1 MTRSGRSRGLM
12 ETPSSKIMTVDVR
25 EDIRQG
31 REPFEKIMAAV
42 DRLEPDETLLLINSF
57 EPRPLYRVMV
67 RNGFTHWAEQ
77 TADGDW
83 KIYFRRD
90 TDRLP

>member
-1 MTRSGRSRGLM
+1 MG
-12 ETPSSKIMTVDVR
+12 TPDHKTVTLDVR

-42 DRLEPDETLLLINSF
+42 DQLQPDETLLLINSF

-90 TDRLP
+90 ADRLP

>member
-1 MTRSGRSRGLM
+1 M
-12 ETPSSKIMTVDVR
+12 ETPSSRIVTVDVR

-57 EPRPLYRVMV
+57 EPRPLSRVMV

-90 TDRLP
+90 ADRLP

>member
-1 MTRSGRSRGLM
+1 MIRSGRSRELM
-12 ETPSSKIMTVDVR
+12 ETPSGKIVTVDVR

-42 DRLEPDETLLLINSF
+42 DRLEPDDTLLLINSF

-90 TDRLP
+90 ADRLP

>member
-1 MTRSGRSRGLM
+1 MTRSGRSRELM
-12 ETPSSKIMTVDVR
+12 ETPSSKIVTLDVR

-31 REPFEKIMAAV
+31 REPFEKIMAAI
-42 DRLEPDETLLLINSF
+42 DQLQPDETLLLINSF

-83 KIYFRRD
+83 KIYFRRE
-90 TDRLP
+90 TGRIP

>member
-1 MTRSGRSRGLM
+1 MG
-12 ETPSSKIMTVDVR
+12 TPDHKTVTLDVR

-42 DRLEPDETLLLINSF
+42 AQLGPGDTLLLINSF
-57 EPRPLYRVMV
+57 EPLPLYRVMAQ
-67 RNGFTHWAEQ
+67 NGFAHWTER

-83 KIYFRRD
+83 KVYFRREAG
-90 TDRLP
+90 RLP

>member
-1 MTRSGRSRGLM
+1 M
-12 ETPSSKIMTVDVR
+12 ETPSSKTVTVDVR
-25 EDIRQG
+25 EDIQQG

-57 EPRPLYRVMV
+57 EPRPLYRVMAQ
-67 RNGFTHWAEQ
+67 NGFAHWAEQ

-83 KIYFRRD
+83 RIYFRRD
-90 TDRLP
+90 AERLP

>member
-1 MTRSGRSRGLM
+1 VM
-12 ETPSSKIMTVDVR
+12 ETPSSRIVTVDVR

-42 DRLEPDETLLLINSF
+42 DRLQPDETLLLINSF

-90 TDRLP
+90 ADRLP

>member
-1 MTRSGRSRGLM
+1 
-12 ETPSSKIMTVDVR
+12 
-25 EDIRQG
+25 
-31 REPFEKIMAAV
+31 MAAV
-42 DRLEPDETLLLINSF
+42 DRLQPDETLLLINSF

-90 TDRLP
+90 ADRLP

>member
-1 MTRSGRSRGLM
+1 M
-12 ETPSSKIMTVDVR
+12 ETSDEKIVTLDVR

-67 RNGFTHWAEQ
+67 RNGFSH
-77 TADGDW
+77 
-83 KIYFRRD
+83 
-90 TDRLP
+90 

>member
-1 MTRSGRSRGLM
+1 MTRSGGQ
-12 ETPSSKIMTVDVR
+12 EGD
-25 EDIRQG
+25 G
-31 REPFEKIMAAV
+31 RKQQDRDRRCGRISAKGEAFEKIMAAV
-42 DRLEPDETLLLINSF
+42 DRLQPDETLLLINSF

-90 TDRLP
+90 ADRLP

>member
-1 MTRSGRSRGLM
+1 M
-12 ETPSSKIMTVDVR
+12 ETPRSKIVTLDVR

-67 RNGFTHWAEQ
+67 RNGFAHWAEE
-77 TADGDW
+77 TADGTW
-83 KIYFRRD
+83 KVYFRRE
-90 TDRLP
+90 TGRAP

>member
-1 MTRSGRSRGLM
+1 M
-12 ETPSSKIMTVDVR
+12 ETPSSKIVTVDVR

-42 DRLEPDETLLLINSF
+42 IQLQPDETLLLINSF
-57 EPRPLYRVMV
+57 EPLPLYRVMV

-83 KIYFRRD
+83 KVYFRRD
-90 TDRLP
+90 AG

>member
-1 MTRSGRSRGLM
+1 M
-12 ETPSSKIMTVDVR
+12 ETPSSKIVTVDVR

-42 DRLEPDETLLLINSF
+42 DRLEPGETLLLINSF

-67 RNGFTHWAEQ
+67 RNGFTHRAEQ

-83 KIYFRRD
+83 NIYFRRD
-90 TDRLP
+90 ADRLP